1 MIVCN
6 NNEVMGD
13 VDVSDVNDVVN
24 NVNDNFNNVNNI
36 NDINNDNDTTI
47 DSYSILQLQCLAI
60 INQLL
65 LLLSIDT
72 TTPIDSLNRAVFM
85 TVTKNLTAEKKMY
98 KKKKNFILN

>member
-1 MIVCN
+1 
-6 NNEVMGD
+6 MGD

-65 LLLSIDT
+65 LYF
-72 TTPIDSLNRAVFM
+72 R
-85 TVTKNLTAEKKMY
+85 
-98 KKKKNFILN
+98 